1 MRPSNIEGIAKII
14 AADSRMKRNDF
25 SEILDSSDINMTK
38 VIMTSSIAL
47 AVSIP
52 VLMLYTNSTLLKH
65 PWAYRLLWGISFLT
79 NLLTVQ
85 LPGRLDGE
93 IANDGKNKA
102 PLRFDTLFAPA
113 GYAFAIWAVIY
124 LGEILLSTTVAI
136 NGKPVDVIR
145 KATPW
150 WATANLMQSLWCA
163 SFRPRFIN
171 MLWLPSI
178 MLSLGAFA
186 LLGAHN
192 EFSFELQ
199 GMEWGW
205 EKFILLLMRAPISL
219 HAGWLCAASI
229 LNINGWLAASKF
241 NMSTQLAFC
250 IFSVYAAFLVG
261 AIFSFRTGDPLI
273 ALTIAWALR
282 AIAANTAPKD
292 PKSKDIQ
299 KPEVPIIVREAL
311 ATTEW
316 CLAIA
321 LVVISVI

>member
-52 VLMLYTNSTLLKH
+52 VLMLYTNSTLMKH

-124 LGEILLSTTVAI
+124 LGEILLSTNVT
-136 NGKPVDVIR
+136 K
-145 KATPW
+145 
-150 WATANLMQSLWCA
+150 
-163 SFRPRFIN
+163 
-171 MLWLPSI
+171 
-178 MLSLGAFA
+178 
-186 LLGAHN
+186 
-192 EFSFELQ
+192 
-199 GMEWGW
+199 
-205 EKFILLLMRAPISL
+205 
-219 HAGWLCAASI
+219 
-229 LNINGWLAASKF
+229 
-241 NMSTQLAFC
+241 
-250 IFSVYAAFLVG
+250 
-261 AIFSFRTGDPLI
+261 
-273 ALTIAWALR
+273 TIASHSSGGDVFRFLDMGTKALELETGVAVNEPVNY
-282 AIAANTAPKD
+282 AIRTAIEFAVLQL
-292 PKSKDIQ
+292 IQ
-299 KPEVPIIVREAL
+299 SGEKQGFWKYKEKEIEIPIPHGNIRG
-311 ATTEW
+311 
-316 CLAIA
+316 
-321 LVVISVI
+321 